1 MLTLHWI
8 KSIRDRGLTIVFD
21 QISSVKGRIIN
32 WQLDSIQEDQIE
44 VFLYFFNLI

>member
-8 KSIRDRGLTIVFD
+8 KCIKDKGMTVVFD

-32 WQLDSIQEDQIE
+32 WQLDSIKDNQTQ
-44 VFLYFFNLI
+44 VFIDYFI